1 MTVLLQTVF
10 GIALAGG
17 IVVVGIAAIQMVLED
32 VQRGRQNAA
41 RAERL
46 RAAARF
52 YDHSENGRL

>member
-17 IVVVGIAAIQMVLED
+17 IVVVGIAVIQWCLED
-32 VQRGRQNAA
+32 FQQARVNAA

-52 YDHSENGRL
+52 YDQSTDGRL